1 MSDSITPIQRDAI
14 GATTF
19 EKVQNIEVSEPSKGA
34 PKAPTSSSSD
44 CSTPKDDLN
53 FSGPMKKYMIQKKS
67 YFTAPPPPAEKQK
80 DRTKE
85 ANHNPQDPLNEA
97 YQKYSMTTS
106 QAGNI
111 LSILG

>member
-1 MSDSITPIQRDAI
+1 MSDSITPIQRDAL

-19 EKVQNIEVSEPSKGA
+19 EKVQNIEISEPDKSA
-34 PKAPTSSSSD
+34 PAQAKSSQSACSSPT
-44 CSTPKDDLN
+44 DDVN
-53 FSGPMKKYMIQKKS
+53 FSRPMKKYMVQKKS
-67 YFTAPPPPAEKQK
+67 YFSAPPPPAEKQK
-80 DRTKE
+80 DRKKE
-85 ANHNPQDPLNEA
+85 AATNPQDPLNEA